1 MRKFLYN
8 RCLDIK
14 THYLNPRPTSSE
26 KFSRPW
32 VVTGEKKT
40 AQAARRVRPSSR
52 REKPLG
58 PRNSFW
64 LNLCI
69 AARACAPHLD
79 LRGPFCAVINAPGP
93 LHFHPTARRCT
104 ARRQDECIA
113 PSSPT
118 CRSSVP
124 GPIRSRVC
132 KLNRVHTGERDGKNE
147 RGEIL
152 SLYICRR
159 RTIVG
164 KIITVFTA
172 EREYIAGRQSRLLL
186 ARSIGKFRVRSL
198 REHFWR
204 DQKFVNSLWSYMLK
218 WTRFTMID
226 RNPILIFLN
235 RWSGQ

>member
-1 MRKFLYN
+1 MWGKGYIVYIVFKKFRLSWFVAKKMRKVFYN
-8 RCLDIK
+8 RCLDIE
-14 THYLNPRPTSSE
+14 TRYLNLRPTSSGRS
-26 KFSRPW
+26 SRGVSRRRREQNGTSCAACP
-32 VVTGEKKT
+32 VVT
-40 AQAARRVRPSSR
+40 AREAV
-52 REKPLG
+52 G

-132 KLNRVHTGERDGKNE
+132 KSDRVHIREKETAKTREERFFHYT
-147 RGEIL
+147 
-152 SLYICRR
+152 S
-159 RTIVG
+159 
-164 KIITVFTA
+164 
-172 EREYIAGRQSRLLL
+172 AGVEQS
-186 ARSIGKFRVRSL
+186 SEK
-198 REHFWR
+198 
-204 DQKFVNSLWSYMLK
+204 
-218 WTRFTMID
+218 
-226 RNPILIFLN
+226 
-235 RWSGQ
+235 